1 MPVIHR
7 LGSVRTIV
15 AEIFGQVPGM
25 IISFFINVFFTAIS
39 PTFFGGTAICIL
51 SALSSQCKALAFQ
64 EIRSV
69 DAFKPTIAQWDIDL
83 ESIPQNGLNFR
94 LNKIIGK
101 NSPRH

>member
-15 AEIFGQVPGM
+15 AEILDKVPGM
-25 IISFFINVFFTAIS
+25 IIIFFFNVFFTAIS

-51 SALSSQCKALAFQ
+51 SALSNQCKALAFK

-69 DAFKPTIAQWDIDL
+69 DAIKPTIAQL
-83 ESIPQNGLNFR
+83 MGHRP
-94 LNKIIGK
+94 
-101 NSPRH
+101 